1 MLHDRLRLVYAVK
14 HGGGLLL
21 IALGVQLVFN
31 GHGAGDA
38 ADIQV
43 GVHGA
48 VVRAA
53 ADLAEG
59 HGVDVLVGGVLK
71 NIRGV
76 GIRHIDKDIQA

>member
-1 MLHDRLRLVYAVK
+1 M
-14 HGGGLLL
+14 

-31 GHGAGDA
+31 GHSAGDA
-38 ADIQV
+38 ADVQI
-43 GVHGA
+43 GLHGS
-48 VVRAA
+48 VVRAV

-76 GIRHIDKDIQA
+76 GIGHIHKDVEAQIDDYVHLIVHRTQVGGER